1 MTAAESYDEWFP
13 SNFLKADDLDDGPMT
28 LTISDIHPE
37 KMQDGNSKPCVFFKE
52 DKRALVLNVTNKNS
66 LMMLSKSKNPADAIG
81 LRVMLVQV
89 EAEYQGKPCKA
100 LRIRKPPTLGGA
112 AAADAAAAAET
123 WGRQAGRPPGK
134 KTLAEDMDDDI
145 PYTALTHARRHA
157 DPPVAARRSR
167 EARQAHADA
176 VVEPGRRAG
185 RRGGGDREGAQEQRI
200 RLA

>member
-1 MTAAESYDEWFP
+1 MPKTTKQVLAEQARQADAERAQAQPSNPSHPRQPNRSTIMSAAESYDEWFP

-66 LMMLSKSKNPADAIG
+66 LILLSKSKNPADAIG
-81 LRVMLVQV
+81 MRVMLVQV

-112 AAADAAAAAET
+112 AAAEPPPQQPKPGAAK
-123 WGRQAGRPPGK
+123 RGRPPGK

-145 PYTALTHARRHA
+145 P
-157 DPPVAARRSR
+157 
-167 EARQAHADA
+167 
-176 VVEPGRRAG
+176 
-185 RRGGGDREGAQEQRI
+185 
-200 RLA
+200 

>member
-1 MTAAESYDEWFP
+1 MTAAECYDEWFP

-66 LMMLSKSKNPADAIG
+66 LIMLSKSKNPADAIG

-123 WGRQAGRPPGK
+123 WGRQAGPAARQ
-134 KTLAEDMDDDI
+134 ED
-145 PYTALTHARRHA
+145 PRRRYGRRHPVHALTHARRHA
-157 DPPVAARRSR
+157 DPPSAACCSR
-167 EARQAHADA
+167 EARQAVAA
-176 VVEPGRRAG
+176 ALVEPRRRAG